1 MRLINRHA
9 EKLRELI
16 DSIIHTTSHSGRA
29 GVPGLCLTM
38 YFPVKSAAAS
48 FDGVPLS
55 RDARP

>member
-1 MRLINRHA
+1 MRLISRRA

-16 DSIIHTTSHSGRA
+16 DPSIHTTSHSGRA

-48 FDGVPLS
+48 CDGIPLS
-55 RDARP
+55 KDARP